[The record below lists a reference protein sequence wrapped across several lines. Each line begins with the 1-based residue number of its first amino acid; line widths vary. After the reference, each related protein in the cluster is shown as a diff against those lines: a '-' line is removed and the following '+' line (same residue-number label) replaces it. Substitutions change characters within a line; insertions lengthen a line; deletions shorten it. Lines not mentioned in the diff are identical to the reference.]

1 MRKMMTA
8 LLIAPALWAADG
20 NETTLEAFEVVGHRQ
35 NLLGE
40 SLSASEGIVGAQE
53 IEQRPLLRTG
63 EMLEFV
69 PGMVVTQHSGTGK
82 ANQYFLRG
90 FNLDHGTDFATW
102 LDGMPLNMRT
112 HGHGQGYTDLN
123 FIIPETVETI
133 TYAKGSY
140 RADSGDFSAAGSA
153 HFSLKNVS
161 QSELLFTYGEYNYLR
176 GVGIASVDTGAGY
189 VYGAVERNEYD
200 GPWSDIDEKI
210 TKTSA
215 LLRYSFPLGDFDGS
229 VTLMAYDNGW
239 NAADQI
245 PRRAVTSGLIDTYG
259 SLDNDAGGES
269 NRYSLSASLQ
279 GNGFETYLYAVRYD
293 LDLFSDFTYYLDD
306 SVNGDE
312 FEQVDKRSIF
322 GGDARYGFAHDLGGV
337 RWHQHIGTQLRYD
350 DIDEVGLYH
359 TAARR
364 RLAAVRSDAVK
375 EGSAGVYWQGQ
386 GMLNDALTL
395 TLGLRYD
402 HYFVDV
408 DAQLASNG
416 GTADGGILS
425 PKFNLIY
432 ALNDDWETYLSA
444 GEGFHSN
451 DARGATIVIDPASG
465 EAATPVDL
473 LVKTRGGEIGVRYY
487 DAEAIHLSLALWAL
501 DIDSELLYVGDAGTT
516 EANRASR
523 RYGAE
528 FSGYYWIGEAL
539 SADLELAFSHAR
551 FKEDDA
557 EEGDYI
563 EGSLPFVAAAGLTYA
578 PAQGVFGAL
587 RMRHFGAR
595 TLDGT
600 NDHRSDPSTL
610 FNASLGY
617 QIGGWK
623 VWLEM
628 LNVFD
633 SDDHDIDYYYA
644 SRLQGEADEGVE
656 DLHYHPL
663 EPRMVRG
670 GIAYR
675 F

>member
-1 MRKMMTA
+1 
-8 LLIAPALWAADG
+8 
-20 NETTLEAFEVVGHRQ
+20 
-35 NLLGE
+35 
-40 SLSASEGIVGAQE
+40 
-53 IEQRPLLRTG
+53 
-63 EMLEFV
+63 
-69 PGMVVTQHSGTGK
+69 
-82 ANQYFLRG
+82 
-90 FNLDHGTDFATW
+90 
-102 LDGMPLNMRT
+102 
-112 HGHGQGYTDLN
+112 
-123 FIIPETVETI
+123 
-133 TYAKGSY
+133 
-140 RADSGDFSAAGSA
+140 
-153 HFSLKNVS
+153 
-161 QSELLFTYGEYNYLR
+161 
-176 GVGIASVDTGAGY
+176 
-189 VYGAVERNEYD
+189 
-200 GPWSDIDEKI
+200 
-210 TKTSA
+210 
-215 LLRYSFPLGDFDGS
+215 
-229 VTLMAYDNGW
+229 MAYDNGW

-279 GNGFETYLYAVRYD
+279 GNGFETHLYAVRYG

-375 EGSAGVYWQGQ
+375 EGSAGFYWQGR

-395 TLGLRYD
+395 TGAALRSLFRRCGCAACFQWR
-402 HYFVDV
+402 H
-408 DAQLASNG
+408 G
-416 GTADGGILS
+416 RRGILS

-444 GEGFHSN
+444 GEGFHSS
-451 DARGATIVIDPASG
+451 DARGATIAIDPASG

-539 SADLELAFSHAR
+539 GADLELAFSHAR

-600 NDHRSDPSTL
+600 NDHRSDP
-610 FNASLGY
+610 
-617 QIGGWK
+617 
-623 VWLEM
+623 
-628 LNVFD
+628 FD
-633 SDDHDIDYYYA
+633 PFQCVAGVSD
-644 SRLQGEADEGVE
+644 RRVE
-656 DLHYHPL
+656 SVAGDAQCL
-663 EPRMVRG
+663 RQR
-670 GIAYR
+670 
-675 F
+675 